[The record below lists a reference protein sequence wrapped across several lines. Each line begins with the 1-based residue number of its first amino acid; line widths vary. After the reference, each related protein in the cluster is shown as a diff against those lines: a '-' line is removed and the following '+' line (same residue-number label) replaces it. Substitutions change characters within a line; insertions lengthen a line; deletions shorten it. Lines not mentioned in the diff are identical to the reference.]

1 MHIAT
6 NSAKRK
12 ITPGVGFVTVRVP
25 SVEQHLPHTLT
36 QLRTHAR
43 THARHEHE
51 TKPKPISRA
60 GSFASTI
67 PLNLRFSKSV
77 QSPKQKPSCI

>member
-6 NSAKRK
+6 NGAKRK
-12 ITPGVGFVTVRVP
+12 ITPGVGNVTVRVP

-51 TKPKPISRA
+51 TKPKPISRL
-60 GSFASTI
+60 GSADAFF
-67 PLNLRFSKSV
+67 PPNLR
-77 QSPKQKPSCI
+77 